1 MKTIDV
7 TVGLKIFL
15 LGFIIFIIGIG
26 CYSYF
31 YSQTYNSIVVSVSKN
46 NKLECGN
53 TNYNIYDL
61 IDNVSGEIV
70 SISKDIDINQVGE
83 QEVVLNVSKNN
94 IVRKVPI
101 IVEVVDTSMPVINLK
116 EEVINVN
123 SNTSYDIY
131 SNILDVTDDFDG
143 SLKYMDSSLIDG
155 DSNGYYTV
163 NGVLNTNIVGSNS
176 IEVKAVDKAGNI
188 TTKNFT
194 VNVTSHGKEEN
205 IKNIAYSL
213 LGSPYASGGASP
225 SGFDCSGFVQ
235 YVYRCVGLSV
245 SRSAGTQLYDGYEVL
260 YENIRIGDIIV
271 WGYDN
276 EHITHT
282 AIYVGNGLMIHAA
295 NPSEG
300 VVVNQVSNWGTC
312 TGIDIVS
319 VRRLS

>member
-1 MKTIDV
+1 MKTIAG

-15 LGFIIFIIGIG
+15 LGFIIFIIGLG

-31 YSQTYNSIVVSVSKN
+31 YSQTYNSIIVSVSKN

-53 TNYNIYDL
+53 PNYDIYDL

-70 SISKDIDINQVGE
+70 SIYKDIDINQVGK
-83 QEVVLNVSKNN
+83 QEVILNVSKNN

-131 SNILDVTDDFDG
+131 SNILNVTDDFDG
-143 SLKYMDSSLIDG
+143 SLKYMDSSLVEDNSI
-155 DSNGYYTV
+155 GYYTV
-163 NGVLNTNIVGSNS
+163 NGVLNTSIIGSNN

-188 TTKNFT
+188 TTKSFI
-194 VNVTSHGKEEN
+194 VNVTSHGKEES
-205 IKNIAYSL
+205 IKNVAYSL
-213 LGSPYASGGASP
+213 LGSPYVPGGVSP

-235 YVYRCVGLSV
+235 YVYSCAGLSV
-245 SRSAGTQLYDGYEVL
+245 SRSAGTQLYDGYEVN

-271 WGYDN
+271 WGYDS

-295 NPSEG
+295 NPLEG
-300 VVVNQVSNWGTC
+300 VVVNQISNWGTL
-312 TGIDIVS
+312 TGVHIVS
-319 VRRLS
+319 IRRLS

>member
-1 MKTIDV
+1 MKTIDG

-31 YSQTYNSIVVSVSKN
+31 YSQTYNSIIVSVSKN

-70 SISKDIDINQVGE
+70 SISKDININQVGE
-83 QEVVLNVSKNN
+83 QEVVLSVSKKN

-101 IVEVVDTSMPVINLK
+101 IIEVVDTSMPVIDLK
-116 EEVINVN
+116 DEVINID

-131 SNILDVTDDFDG
+131 SNILAVNDEFDG
-143 SLKYMDSSLIDG
+143 ILNYKDSSKINENSL
-155 DSNGYYTV
+155 GYYTV
-163 NGVLNTNIVGSNS
+163 NGVLNTSVVGSTN
-176 IEVKAVDKAGNI
+176 IEVKAVDKSGN
-188 TTKNFT
+188 TTIKNFT
-194 VNVTSHGKEEN
+194 INVTSHGKEEN
-205 IKNIAYSL
+205 IKNVAYSL
-213 LGSPYASGGASP
+213 LGSPYVSGGSSP

-235 YVYRCVGLSV
+235 YVYNCVGLRV

-260 YENIRIGDIIV
+260 YENIRVGDILV
-271 WGYDN
+271 WGYDR

-300 VVVNQVSNWGTC
+300 VVVNQVSNWGTW
-312 TGIDIVS
+312 TGVHIVS